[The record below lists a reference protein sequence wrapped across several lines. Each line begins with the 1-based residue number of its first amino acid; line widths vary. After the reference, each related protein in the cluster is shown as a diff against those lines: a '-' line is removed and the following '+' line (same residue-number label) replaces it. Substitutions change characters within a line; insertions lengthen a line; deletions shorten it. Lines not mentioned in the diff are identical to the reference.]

1 MWTLGIMLLLFS
13 WGIILM
19 TLTKETLNRLKSD
32 KTGRVNE
39 IKEDS

>member
-1 MWTLGIMLLLFS
+1 MWTIGIMLLLFS

-19 TLTKETLNRLKSD
+19 TLTKETLNRLKAD